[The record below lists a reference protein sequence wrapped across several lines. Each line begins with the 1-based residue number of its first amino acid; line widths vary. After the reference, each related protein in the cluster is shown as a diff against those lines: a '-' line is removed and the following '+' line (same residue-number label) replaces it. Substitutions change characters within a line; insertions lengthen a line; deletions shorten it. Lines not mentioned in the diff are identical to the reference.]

1 MSYFWLLSASQQR
14 HPSHASPGTKDT
26 NSSLHSLI
34 LAAAPVCAEPP
45 PAPSPLTGVSRHF
58 SLVLLI
64 FPGRRL
70 SIQIFMWEAS
80 CWHPEYMS
88 QICPASLSDPSAQ
101 ELRTDESSCPPSILR
116 KRPPVDQ
123 AVGEKRRAERRVR
136 FREPEEVIEHVI
148 SCCDYVVDDR
158 TSSGLPVLLWLL
170 FCAVLI
176 LAASLYYTSMKQ
188 DVKVLEEFQSRLVIF
203 FLHIRHVAQRCWTW
217 FMRQ

>member
-1 MSYFWLLSASQQR
+1 MCYFWLLSTSLLASSFPLQPWYEGR
-14 HPSHASPGTKDT
+14 KLFFPLPCPPLPLPSARC
-26 NSSLHSLI
+26 LR
-34 LAAAPVCAEPP
+34 
-45 PAPSPLTGVSRHF
+45 GVSGRF
-58 SLVLLI
+58 PLVLLI
-64 FPGRRL
+64 FLGKRL
-70 SIQIFMWEAS
+70 SIQSFMQEAS
-80 CWHPEYMS
+80 CWHPGYMS
-88 QICPASLSDPSAQ
+88 QICPASLSDPSGKEPQ
-101 ELRTDESSCPPSILR
+101 TDDSSYPPSILR

-148 SCCDYVVDDR
+148 SCCDYVVADDR
-158 TSSGLPVLLWLL
+158 TSSGLPVLLWLS

-176 LAASLYYTSMKQ
+176 LAVSLYYTSMKQ